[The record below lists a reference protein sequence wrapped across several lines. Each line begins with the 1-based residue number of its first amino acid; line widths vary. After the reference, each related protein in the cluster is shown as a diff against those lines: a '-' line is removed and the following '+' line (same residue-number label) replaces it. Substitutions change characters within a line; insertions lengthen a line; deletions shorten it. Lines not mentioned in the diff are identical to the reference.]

1 MGRPDGTVV
10 RNLPTYRRMMPYF
23 LKHKYMSLYY
33 WDHEFLA
40 EPGLAF
46 AERMSR
52 EYDEKVTYF
61 HLFLHSLLKT
71 FYAYPGVN
79 RFVKGGKIYDRKG
92 IYFSFSVKK
101 EMTKEAKISIVKK
114 EFKPQ
119 FTLLDTVKAT
129 RKEVKEVR
137 SGKKDE
143 GEKEA
148 KRFLVFPGFLI
159 KIAYPFYKFM
169 DEYGLFTRNF
179 IEKEVL
185 NSSAF
190 IANLGSFD
198 CDAVFHHLYEVGTI
212 TNFYSIGAIREKVV
226 AENGIPV
233 VRKVC
238 PVRATVDER
247 GEDGFYYF
255 KAFEYFRIQLEEPE
269 NLLKP
274 CERIT

>member
-23 LKHKYMSLYY
+23 LKHKYESLYF
-33 WDHEFLA
+33 WDHDILA
-40 EPGLAF
+40 GPGMAF
-46 AERMSR
+46 AERMSS
-52 EYDEKVTYF
+52 EYGERVTFF

-71 FYAYPGVN
+71 FHAFPGVN
-79 RFVKGGKIYDRKG
+79 RFVKGGKVYDRKG

-101 EMTKEAKISIVKK
+101 EMTREAKVSVVKR
-114 EFKPQ
+114 EFRPE
-119 FTLLDTVKAT
+119 FTLLDTVRAA

-148 KRFLVFPGFLI
+148 KGYLVFPGFLI
-159 KIAYPFYKFM
+159 RIGFPFYRFM
-169 DEYGLFTRNF
+169 DEHGLFTRRYM
-179 IEKEVL
+179 EKEVL
-185 NSSAF
+185 YSSAF
-190 IANLGSFD
+190 IANVGSFNSD
-198 CDAVFHHLYEVGTI
+198 PVFHHLYEIGTI
-212 TNFYSIGAIREKVV
+212 TNFYSLGTIGEKVV
-226 AENGIPV
+226 VENGIPV
-233 VRKVC
+233 VRTVC

-255 KAFEYFRIQLEEPE
+255 KAFEYFIGQIEEPE

-274 CERIT
+274 CERIR